1 MPARITKTSILTEVT
16 RTMEISQYSQE
27 EFDKAYYAY
36 VNGEVANITDL
47 LPKLTPKAIE
57 FIRSGTLPEEW

>member
-1 MPARITKTSILTEVT
+1 
-16 RTMEISQYSQE
+16 MEISQYSQE